1 MSTVISLTT
10 IPDRIEH
17 IEPCIRSLVAQGLPV
32 YLWAVKKIER
42 SETVLGELPAFL
54 ADAGVHVEI
63 VPDCGPITKLL
74 PALRAGFDVILTADD
89 DCTYDERWSKGL
101 LDWSEKRPDAALGC
115 RGRIL
120 NGALYRTSQIVRK
133 SRIKEPVAVHVI
145 TGVHGA
151 LYRATMFDEG
161 IFTEWQLWPI
171 NDDLVIAAH
180 LKRRGVPRLI
190 VPVAARVVDYK
201 ARYIEPLFGFN
212 TQTSRLNDKGIELL
226 GLAPKKPPKKPKG
239 RK

>member
-1 MSTVISLTT
+1 MSAVISLTT

-42 SETVLGELPAFL
+42 SDTVLGELPAFL

-89 DCTYDERWSKGL
+89 DCTYGKGWAEQL
-101 LDWSEKRPDAALGC
+101 LAWSEKRPKAALGF
-115 RGRIL
+115 RGRVL
-120 NGALYRTSQIVRK
+120 RSGCYLDSKIVTK
-133 SRIKEPVAVHVI
+133 NHIKKPVGVHVI
-145 TGVHGA
+145 TGVSGA
-151 LYRATMFDEG
+151 LYRATMFDDG
-161 IFTEWQLWPI
+161 IYTEWECWPM

-180 LKRRGVPRLI
+180 LKRRGVPCLV
-190 VPVAARVVDYK
+190 VPGQVSVRDKKVRFVT
-201 ARYIEPLFGFN
+201 PLAEFN
-212 TQTSRLNDKGIELL
+212 TQAAKLNDEGIALL
-226 GLAPKKPPKKPKG
+226 GLAPEK
-239 RK
+239 RKESK

>member
-1 MSTVISLTT
+1 MSAVISLTT

-42 SETVLGELPAFL
+42 SDTVLGELPAFL

-89 DCTYDERWSKGL
+89 DCTYDERWSRGL
-101 LDWSEKRPDAALGC
+101 LYWSEKRPDAALGL

-120 NGALYRTSQIVRK
+120 KNSRYLDSHVVFK
-133 SRIKEPVAVHVI
+133 SRIKEPVNVDII
-145 TGVHGA
+145 TGCWGA
-151 LYRATMFDEG
+151 LY
-161 IFTEWQLWPI
+161 LS
-171 NDDLVIAAH
+171 
-180 LKRRGVPRLI
+180 LI
-190 VPVAARVVDYK
+190 H
-201 ARYIEPLFGFN
+201 I
-212 TQTSRLNDKGIELL
+212 
-226 GLAPKKPPKKPKG
+226 
-239 RK
+239 

>member
-89 DCTYDERWSKGL
+89 DCTYDTRWAKGL
-101 LDWSEKRPDAALGC
+101 LAWSQKHPGSALGL

-120 NGALYRTSQIVRK
+120 NGNGYRNSQLVLK
-133 SRIKEPVAVHVI
+133 SRIKEPVRVNVI

-151 LYRATMFDEG
+151 LYRSKMFDKG
-161 IFTEWQLWPI
+161 IYTEWERWPM

-180 LKRRGVPRLI
+180 LKRRGVRCLV
-190 VPVAARVVDYK
+190 VPVGVKISDCQVRC
-201 ARYIEPLFGFN
+201 IEPLFGFN
-212 TQTSRLNDKGIELL
+212 TQAAKLNDKGIELL
-226 GLAPKKPPKKPKG
+226 GLAPKKPKK